1 MVLDVAFPVLFP
13 LFSFL
18 KDKEDALTFITLW
31 FDVEANIAARVLV
44 QFYPPSRT
52 TNSAVWPIFCFL
64 TFYSFLPSFLFL
76 YFFTTVEGRP
86 GGGGLVCQHR
96 LKKRPL
102 VAPFSLLFFFRLGGG
117 GAFLFSLSLSLFSF
131 SFFFVRNHEKKGR
144 QDTLKDPDNSYFN
157 NR

>member
-86 GGGGLVCQHR
+86 GGGGLVCQR
-96 LKKRPL
+96 LKKRASFGCL
-102 VAPFSLLFFFRLGGG
+102 FFSPLFFFSLGGG
-117 GAFLFSLSLSLFSF
+117 GAFCSFSLSLSLF
-131 SFFFVRNHEKKGR
+131 FFCAITRKGTTRHFEGR
-144 QDTLKDPDNSYFN
+144 QLIF
-157 NR
+157 

>member
-76 YFFTTVEGRP
+76 VWILFYHRRRSSRWRRSCVPTTQKASFGCPLFSPLFFFSLVW
-86 GGGGLVCQHR
+86 GGGGLFV
-96 LKKRPL
+96 LSLSPL
-102 VAPFSLLFFFRLGGG
+102 SLFFF
-117 GAFLFSLSLSLFSF
+117 
-131 SFFFVRNHEKKGR
+131 FFFCATTRKRDDK
-144 QDTLKDPDNSYFN
+144 TL
-157 NR
+157 